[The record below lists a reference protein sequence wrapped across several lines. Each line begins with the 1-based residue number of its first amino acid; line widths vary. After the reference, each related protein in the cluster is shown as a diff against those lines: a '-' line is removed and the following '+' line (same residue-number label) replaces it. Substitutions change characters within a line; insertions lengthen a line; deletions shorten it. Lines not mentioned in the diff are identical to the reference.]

1 MTLPAHGA
9 ESPLSGGGVILGD
22 ISTTAAARPAASKR
36 AGLTLAALGVV
47 FGDIGT
53 SPLYTVQ
60 TCFSDFT
67 GVKPTPDNVLGM
79 LSLITWALIIV
90 VTLKYVVVVMRADNH
105 GEGGVLSLMALDSRE
120 PGISDG
126 RRRLYVCL
134 GIAGAAL
141 FYGDCLLTPAISVL
155 SAVEGL
161 NVATP
166 AFEPL
171 VLPIALGVL
180 IALFAL
186 QRFGTGGIGR
196 WFGPI
201 MLVWFTVLFLLG
213 IRQIVGQPEV
223 LAALSPMH
231 AVDFALRH
239 KTVAFVS
246 LGAVTLA
253 LTGAEALYAD
263 MGHFGRQP
271 IRTAWLIV
279 VLPALLANY
288 YGQGALLLADPTAAA
303 NPFFRLAP
311 GWALYPL
318 VIIATMATV
327 IASQATISGGFSM
340 AQQASLLDLSPRV
353 HIQHTSASS
362 FGQIYVPAINWL
374 QLIGVVLV
382 VLSFKH
388 SSNIAAAYG
397 IAVTGTMLIT
407 TVLVL
412 TLAVRAW
419 KWPLILVVPLF
430 VLLFA
435 VDGALFGANM
445 LKFTQG
451 GWVPIVIAA
460 AIFTIMWTWHQGRL
474 AIAVRENERAVP
486 LDTLLETL
494 EPNRLYRPAGTA
506 VYFTTL
512 AAAGSSCLMQN
523 LRHNGVLHE
532 NVVLLTV
539 QVPDEPFVEPQTRVQ
554 VTDLGSGLYRAVMR
568 YGFMERPDV
577 GRDID
582 ELAAKGI
589 PIDALHSSFFIGH
602 NNIVGGERPLLPI
615 WQRKLFLLL
624 VRFAASPAEF
634 FGLPANRVVELGSR
648 LEI

>member
-1 MTLPAHGA
+1 M
-9 ESPLSGGGVILGD
+9 
-22 ISTTAAARPAASKR
+22 STTVAIRPAGRRRA
-36 AGLTLAALGVV
+36 AGLALAALGVV

-67 GVKPTPDNVLGM
+67 GLNPSPENVLGM
-79 LSLITWALIIV
+79 LSLITWALMIV

-120 PGISDG
+120 PGISN
-126 RRRLYVCL
+126 RRRRVYVFL

-180 IALFAL
+180 IALFAV
-186 QRFGTGGIGR
+186 QRFGTGGIGNL
-196 WFGPI
+196 FGPV
-201 MLVWFTVLFLLG
+201 MLAWFTILFLLG
-213 IRQIVGQPEV
+213 IRQVTGHPEV
-223 LAALSPMH
+223 LAALSPYH
-231 AVDFALRH
+231 AYEFALRH
-239 KTVAFVS
+239 KWGAFVS

-271 IRTAWLIV
+271 IRRAWIFV

-288 YGQGALLLADPTAAA
+288 YGQGALLLTDPTAAV
-303 NPFFRLAP
+303 NPFFRMAP

-318 VIIATMATV
+318 VVVATAATV

-353 HIQHTSASS
+353 HIQHTSASE

-374 QLIGVVLV
+374 QLVGVVAV
-382 VLSFKH
+382 VLSFKT

-407 TVLVL
+407 TILVL
-412 TLAVRAW
+412 TLALRAW
-419 KWPLILVVPLF
+419 KWPLALAVPLF
-430 VLLFA
+430 ALLFA
-435 VDGALFGANM
+435 VDGSLFSANM

-451 GWVPIVIAA
+451 GWVPLVIAA
-460 AIFTIMWTWHQGRL
+460 VIFAIMWTWYRGRQ
-474 AIAVRENERAVP
+474 AVGVRENERAVP

-494 EPNRLYRPAGTA
+494 EPNRLYRPEGTA
-506 VYFTTL
+506 VYFTTM
-512 AAAGSSCLMQN
+512 AAAGSNCLMQN

-539 QVPDEPFVEPQTRVQ
+539 QVPDEPFVAPEARVQ
-554 VTDLGSGLYRAVMR
+554 VNDLGNGLYRAVLR

-577 GRDID
+577 GRDMA
-582 ELAAKGI
+582 ELAAKGV

-602 NNIVGGERPLLPI
+602 NNIVGGEHPLLPI
-615 WQRKLFLLL
+615 WQRKLFLMLT
-624 VRFAASPAEF
+624 RFAASPAEF